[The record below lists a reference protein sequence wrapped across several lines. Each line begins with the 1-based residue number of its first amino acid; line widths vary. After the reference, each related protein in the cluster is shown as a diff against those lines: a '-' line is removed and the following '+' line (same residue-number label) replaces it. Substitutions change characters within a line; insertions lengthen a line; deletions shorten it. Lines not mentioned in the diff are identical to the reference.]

1 MKYKDNRFV
10 KHQDKQR
17 NGEFDYYH
25 NKSER
30 TLKRE
35 RERKHILFFNKN
47 LLHRKVEKDWWN
59 SLSDGDKDSVS
70 QSYYSQEMMS
80 DLKNDEFLWFNEKH
94 FDTWKEWVDHIYS
107 EYKPNI
113 IKYRELKLKKLGI

>member
-59 SLSDGDKDSVS
+59 SLSDGDKDRVIG
-70 QSYYSQEMMS
+70 SYYNQEMMNGE
-80 DLKNDEFLWFNEKH
+80 NDDFMWSTEEW
-94 FDTWKEWVDHIYS
+94 FDTWEEWVDHIYS